1 MATATERITILI
13 TAKEKRQIA
22 IMAKDA
28 RISMG
33 ELLRRAALSY
43 PSSQNDRT
51 LEGMIDQMNK
61 TTVQAGYAID
71 KAMEFVEASNKRI
84 TVMERKSA
92 LTQ

>member
-61 TTVQAGYAID
+61 TTVQAGYL
-71 KAMEFVEASNKRI
+71 SR
-84 TVMERKSA
+84 TSH
-92 LTQ
+92 